1 MKRLT
6 AALGLVAML
15 VAGALV
21 AGAVAGN
28 VSLAS
33 IAQATT
39 GTTTATTAT
48 TTTTTTTTPPRPR
61 PRPRP
66 RTIVIC
72 HHAPPGNAV
81 RRRGTVRHVTIRIPV
96 RALRGHV
103 RHGDTVGQCTSQRS
117 GVLHNSRVHV
127 KRWHPKRTLRAELR
141 SKRRR

>member
-1 MKRLT
+1 MKRLA
-6 AALGLVAML
+6 AALGLVATL

-33 IAQATT
+33 IAQLTT
-39 GTTTATTAT
+39 GTTVTETVTT
-48 TTTTTTTTPPRPR
+48 TTTTTTTTPRPR
-61 PRPRP
+61 PQTRRI
-66 RTIVIC
+66 TIC
-72 HHAPPGNAV
+72 HHAPPANAV

-103 RHGDTVGQCTSQRS
+103 RHGDTVGHCTSQRS